1 MFKMKNY
8 NCFEFQTKNFIVRYE
23 AIEEEYPEDMIAEMD
38 SDLAEEV
45 RFDLQSGESCCF
57 TAEVSVILKDTNE
70 VLGSAPLGGNIYNNY
85 EDFMDHYGLGY
96 TSVINKINNLKE
108 DEEEEEINK
117 LKYALKQIKKT
128 GSSPFGSYFKDLVKG
143 AIADAKTS
151 NKYKKFTEL
160 KRKKEKI
167 ENF

>member
-8 NCFEFQTKNFIVRYE
+8 NRFEFQTKNFIIRYE

-45 RFDLQSGESCCF
+45 RFNLQSGESCCF

-96 TSVINKINNLKE
+96 TSIVNKLNNPKEGDDIHNLKS
-108 DEEEEEINK
+108 
-117 LKYALKQIKKT
+117 ALDKIKQNGYT
-128 GSSPFGSYFKDLVKG
+128 PFGSYFKNLVKE
-143 AIADAKTS
+143 AIEEAKNTS
-151 NKYKKFTEL
+151 QYKKLLEL
-160 KRKKEKI
+160 KIKKEKI
-167 ENF
+167 GNF